1 MSYPSVIGTEGRGE
15 LLSLQRRASALSQL
29 NAPVLVTVVA
39 MRMMQVP
46 VHQIVDMVA
55 VGDRL
60 MPAGGTVLV
69 GALYV
74 RRAARRIGRVDA
86 DDMLIDVVAMHVVH
100 MAVVQVV
107 DVPVMADGSMAAA
120 GAVLMGMVRM
130 VLLIASGHGVLL
142 LC

>member
-60 MPAGGTVLV
+60 MPAAGTVLV
-69 GALYV
+69 GTLYF
-74 RRAARRIGRVDA
+74 RRAAGRIGRVDT
-86 DDMLIDVVAMHVVH
+86 DDMFIDVVAMHVVQ
-100 MAVVQVV
+100 MAVVQIV
-107 DVPVMADGSMAAA
+107 DVAVMADCGMAAA

-130 VLLIASGHGVLL
+130 VLLIASGHG
-142 LC
+142 